1 MTLMTER
8 PTIGGT
14 GPRNFEA
21 LLSDL
26 DDLVVPVGYKAE
38 IIKGNIV
45 LSPWSKGYYHRV
57 MELVCRQ
64 LTPALPAGHT
74 IGSAPFLYVFPQDER
89 AYGPDVHA
97 APRQLYETVSNR
109 LDGEALSFV
118 AELTS
123 ASTRDDDLTDK
134 VEVYGRAGVPVYL
147 ILDMQEE
154 RATVLWTPSAKGYE
168 SRCTQPFGEKLYIP
182 EPFDCLL
189 DTSGF
194 RAPRSSGGA

>member
-1 MTLMTER
+1 MTLMNER
-8 PTIGGT
+8 STMNGT
-14 GPRNFEA
+14 QPETFEA
-21 LLSDL
+21 LLHRL
-26 DDLVVPVGYKAE
+26 DELVVPVGHRAE
-38 IIKGNIV
+38 VIKGEIV
-45 LSPWSKGYYHRV
+45 LSSWLNGYYHRV

-64 LTPALPAGHT
+64 LTPALPDGHT

-89 AYGPDVHA
+89 AYGPDAHA
-97 APRQLYETVSNR
+97 APSRVYETVSNR

-134 VEVYGRAGVPVYL
+134 VEVYGRAGIPVYL

-154 RATVLWTPSAKGYE
+154 RATVLWTPSVKGYE

-194 RAPRSSGGA
+194 QAPRASGTP